1 MSGFGKVINITR
13 KSKSNINSIQ
23 VNDKDIADPAIR
35 ANEFNNHFAK
45 VAKQIEAKLIKPN

>member
-1 MSGFGKVINITR
+1 MGFGKVINITR

-35 ANEFNNHFAK
+35 ANEFNTHFAK

>member
-1 MSGFGKVINITR
+1 MGFGKVINITR

-45 VAKQIEAKLIKPN
+45 VAKQIEAKLIKPS